1 MDDNYEDSVDDD
13 DDDIGLVICTLRLHL
28 DKGTIAYFTSQWR

>member
-1 MDDNYEDSVDDD
+1 MDVDDDYEDSVD